1 VLIAKLC
8 QKENQSQKILNANLF
23 GGFNHSFSFLTQK
36 KKKQRKKVVQL
47 HKQEFCEK
55 FALK

>member
-1 VLIAKLC
+1 MVPKRKI
-8 QKENQSQKILNANLF
+8 QSQIFKNANLF

-36 KKKQRKKVVQL
+36 KKKKTKKKSSAT